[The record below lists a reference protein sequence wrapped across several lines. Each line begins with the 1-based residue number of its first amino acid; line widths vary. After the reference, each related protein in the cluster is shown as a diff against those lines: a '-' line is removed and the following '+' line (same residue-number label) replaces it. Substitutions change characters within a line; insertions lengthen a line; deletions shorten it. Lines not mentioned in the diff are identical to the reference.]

1 MPGSSRQ
8 SSLPAAAYLRLHEV
22 PFHEV
27 LTMPLITP
35 EGTRD
40 GMGPA
45 AACRIES
52 LLFTAAA
59 NWPHQTAI
67 IDGEREISYDSL
79 ARYAAA
85 LARKVSSAG
94 VSGGDRVAVFLD
106 KTVEAVVS
114 LFGAWAA
121 GAIVVPI
128 NESLKR
134 RQVDH
139 ILRHS
144 GATALVSTPRKLAR
158 LEWEGRAGVPVI
170 EPALEPGAPPS
181 DGAGSNASPQGA
193 IILYTSGSTGRPK
206 GILVSHENLMAGT
219 RIVSRYLALQHDER
233 ILSVLPFSFDYGLNQ
248 LLTAASVGATLVLVR
263 SHLPAGICRTLAEAG
278 ITGCAGVPPFW
289 IQLMSGISP
298 FSRMKFPNLRY
309 ITNSGGRFPVDLLK
323 RYRGHLPHTRI
334 FLMYGLSEAF
344 RSTYLPPELVDTRP
358 DSMGKAIPET
368 EVLVVREDGTEC
380 DAGEVGELVHRGP
393 TVALGYWNDPEA
405 TRRVF
410 RPDTLPR
417 GDPRRT
423 VVFSG
428 DLVRKDAEGFLYF
441 VGRRDKMIK
450 SQGYRVSPEEV
461 EEILLSCPLVA
472 EAAVCGKLDP
482 DRGEAIIAHVVPAQ
496 TSCFAVEALVSF
508 CQKEMPSYMQPRN
521 VIVHGSLP
529 RTASGKIDRNAVEA
543 ME

>member
-1 MPGSSRQ
+1 MP
-8 SSLPAAAYLRLHEV
+8 V
-22 PFHEV
+22 
-27 LTMPLITP
+27 TTP

-40 GMGPA
+40 GMEPA
-45 AACRIES
+45 ASGRIES
-52 LLFTAAA
+52 LLFAAA
-59 NWPHQTAI
+59 ADWSHQTAI
-67 IDGEREISYDSL
+67 IDGKREISYDSL
-79 ARYAAA
+79 ARYAGGF
-85 LARKVSSAG
+85 ARRLLSAG
-94 VSGGDRVAVFLD
+94 VSGGDRVAIFLD
-106 KTVEAVVS
+106 KTIEAVVS
-114 LFGAWAA
+114 LFGAWTA

-128 NESLKR
+128 NESLKS

-158 LEWEGRAGVPVI
+158 LDRYGCAGVPVI
-170 EPALEPGAPPS
+170 EPALEPGAPPP
-181 DGAGSNASPQGA
+181 DATGSSAPLQGA

-248 LLTAASVGATLVLVR
+248 LLTSTSVGATLVLVR
-263 SHLPAGICRTLAEAG
+263 SHLPAEICRILVEAG

-289 IQLMSGISP
+289 IQLMSSISP
-298 FSRMKFPNLRY
+298 FSRMEFPKLRY
-309 ITNSGGRFPVDLLK
+309 ITNSGGRFPVELVK
-323 RYRGHLPHTRI
+323 RYLSHLPQTRI

-344 RSTYLPPELVDTRP
+344 RSTYLPPELVDARS
-358 DSMGKAIPET
+358 DSVGKAIPES
-368 EVLVVREDGTEC
+368 EILVVREDGTEC

-405 TRRVF
+405 TRSVF

-417 GDPRRT
+417 GDLQRT

-428 DLVRKDAEGFLYF
+428 DLVRKDTEGFLYF

-450 SQGYRVSPEEV
+450 SQGYRISPEEV
-461 EEILLSCPLVA
+461 EEILLSCPLVS
-472 EAAVCGKLDP
+472 EAAVCGRPDP
-482 DRGEAIIAHVVPAQ
+482 ERGEAIVAHVVPAQ
-496 TSCFAVEALVSF
+496 SLSFAVETLVRY
-508 CQKEMPSYMQPRN
+508 CQKEMPNYMQPRD

-529 RTASGKIDRNAVEA
+529 RTTSGKIDRNVLEA
-543 ME
+543 FE